1 MRSFRWLAVAITGY
15 VALRIVQYAY
25 PNDPPPGGEVALGVS
40 GLVML
45 VGAIGFLIIR
55 TRMYWS
61 GDDL

>member
-1 MRSFRWLAVAITGY
+1 

-25 PNDPPPGGEVALGVS
+25 PNDPPPGGEVAFGVS